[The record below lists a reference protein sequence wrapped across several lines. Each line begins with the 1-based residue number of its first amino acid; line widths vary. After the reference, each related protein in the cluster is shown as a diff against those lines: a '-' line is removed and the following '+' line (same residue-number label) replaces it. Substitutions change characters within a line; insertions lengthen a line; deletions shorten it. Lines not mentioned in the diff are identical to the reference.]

1 MKRYAKDT
9 LSDYDVILHNTI
21 TSKVGLIDSRLKA
34 VNLIT
39 PVKGVRLEKLF
50 MISEHLM
57 SFMHILEALGHQR
70 TNAVTVTLIY
80 LLRCSKCYQ
89 LFYNIILLM
98 NECGLPHTSQ
108 SFDVKKK
115 KCTGK
120 DDRLFIYL
128 RKPPPVKVNFKS
140 SLKNK
145 SVTCVIG
152 WFYWQC
158 HRAAFRLF
166 SNHHTQ
172 SCNIFV
178 FSCLQC

>member
-108 SFDVKKK
+108 SFDVKK
-115 KCTGK
+115 
-120 DDRLFIYL
+120 
-128 RKPPPVKVNFKS
+128 RKV
-140 SLKNK
+140 
-145 SVTCVIG
+145 
-152 WFYWQC
+152 YWK
-158 HRAAFRLF
+158 R
-166 SNHHTQ
+166 
-172 SCNIFV
+172 
-178 FSCLQC
+178 

>member
-50 MISEHLM
+50 MISEHLT

-70 TNAVTVTLIY
+70 TDAVTVTLIY

-89 LFYNIILLM
+89 LSVILQHYSV
-98 NECGLPHTSQ
+98 NE
-108 SFDVKKK
+108 
-115 KCTGK
+115 
-120 DDRLFIYL
+120 
-128 RKPPPVKVNFKS
+128 
-140 SLKNK
+140 
-145 SVTCVIG
+145 
-152 WFYWQC
+152 
-158 HRAAFRLF
+158 
-166 SNHHTQ
+166 
-172 SCNIFV
+172 
-178 FSCLQC
+178 